1 MKIATRLVFEEAVK
15 LIESGKVAEV
25 AENAADG
32 ALAFLVLAAVSGLAL
47 ALIAWRDRNTKGKKL
62 GEWAYVLPA
71 CAVVFSLFIS
81 FVLFIRYLSYN
92 DNQLS
97 CAVGMVTGDIEDNI
111 DDPGYMYELGTE

>member
-1 MKIATRLVFEEAVK
+1 MEEATRLVYKEAVK
-15 LIESGKVAEV
+15 LVESGKVTEA

-47 ALIAWRDRNTKGKKL
+47 ALVAWRDRNTRGKKL
-62 GEWAYVLPA
+62 GEWAYVLSA
-71 CAVVFSLFIS
+71 GAVVFSLFMS
-81 FVLFIRYLSYN
+81 FVLFIGYLSYN

-97 CAVGMVTGDIEDNI
+97 CAVGMVTSDIKGNI